1 MLLFS
6 TDVIETT
13 GLRRHTVTVSGL
25 DKMAPELLESHL
37 KARMA
42 SLVAISNEFE
52 RNDHRYRVGSES
64 DVVVGAPEEPQK
76 VRVGYGGLSRVL
88 GLVQPQAPHTT
99 RGKSPQEDYTQS
111 GP

>member
-42 SLVAISNEFE
+42 SLVAISNQLE
-52 RNDHRYRVGSES
+52 RYRVGSES